1 MRNYFTTESTIWS
14 TWQLA
19 IKLNMKAL
27 IYKQSKSVTQ
37 SGSKKSNKW
46 ILEFKRVSGSEI
58 EPLMNWASSGDT
70 QNQVKMKFSSKELAI
85 SFAEKNSL
93 DYKVKESKKHKV
105 KPKSYSDNF
114 SYEKKTPWTH

>member
-1 MRNYFTTESTIWS
+1 
-14 TWQLA
+14 
-19 IKLNMKAL
+19 MKAL
-27 IYKQSKSVTQ
+27 IYKPSKSVTQ
-37 SGSKKSNKW
+37 SGSKKSEKW
-46 ILEFKRVSGSEI
+46 ILEFKRESGSEI

-85 SFAEKNSL
+85 SFAEKNLL
-93 DYKVKESKKHKV
+93 DYKVKETKKHKV

>member
-1 MRNYFTTESTIWS
+1 
-14 TWQLA
+14 
-19 IKLNMKAL
+19 MKAL

-58 EPLMNWASSGDT
+58 KPLMNWASSGDT

-93 DYKVKESKKHKV
+93 DYKVKESKKTIARL
-105 KPKSYSDNF
+105 
-114 SYEKKTPWTH
+114 KTLVERKFNA

>member
-1 MRNYFTTESTIWS
+1 
-14 TWQLA
+14 
-19 IKLNMKAL
+19 MKAL

-85 SFAEKNSL
+85 SFAEKSSL
-93 DYKVKESKKHKV
+93 DYTVKESKKHKV

>member
-1 MRNYFTTESTIWS
+1 
-14 TWQLA
+14 
-19 IKLNMKAL
+19 MKAL

-105 KPKSYSDNF
+105 KPKSYSDTF